1 MKDRSDT
8 IVFNISKNEQFRLDD
23 TYKTLHRKLKG
34 SWRVVVN
41 KDEINSEVIAGA
53 TLFVLPGP
61 RQKFTEAEVET
72 LKKYLDSGGSILV
85 LLGEGGEKSFN
96 TNINFM
102 LEEFGIMVN
111 SDCVVR
117 THYYKYFH
125 PKECLVSGGILN
137 RGVTEAATR
146 IGSAGLSRGSAKN
159 GSSQVVN
166 GINEQSSLKF
176 VYPFGA
182 TLSVAKPAVA
192 VLSTGT
198 VAFPLNRPVCAFYSH
213 QPAAVI
219 SSELSEKRGR
229 LVVLGSGH
237 FFADPYLEKEDND
250 KLRDAIFRFLTTDQ
264 VKLNAIDAEDPEI
277 ADYTPV
283 PDISYLSDCPRLCLQ
298 ESAVDI
304 PLDYTSLIDTRLFS
318 LHTGGVADAVR
329 AYDTLGVKHEPL
341 RLITPQF
348 ETPLPPLQAAVF
360 PPSFRELPPP
370 PLELFDLEEA
380 FSSDRSRL
388 AQVTNKC
395 VVPGGSEET
404 ADLEYFVR
412 ECGRILGVS
421 GNENESAHSILH
433 NVALTI
439 ADFKKS
445 GQLIREVS

>member
-8 IVFNISKNEQFRLDD
+8 IIFNISKNEQFRLDD
-23 TYKTLHRKLKG
+23 TYKALHRKLKG

-41 KDEINSEVIAGA
+41 KDEINPEAISGA
-53 TLFVLPGP
+53 SLFVLPGP
-61 RQKFTEAEVET
+61 RQKFTEAEVDT

-125 PKECLVSGGILN
+125 PKECLVSGGVLN
-137 RGVTEAATR
+137 RGVSEAATR
-146 IGSAGLSRGSAKN
+146 IGSAGSTGPS
-159 GSSQVVN
+159 VN
-166 GINEQSSLKF
+166 GYSRLANGTSQQSNLKF

-213 QPAAVI
+213 QAKGP
-219 SSELSEKRGR
+219 SERGGR

-250 KLRDAIFRFLTTDQ
+250 RLRDAIFRYLTTDQ
-264 VKLNAIDAEDPEI
+264 VQLNAVDAEDPEI

-283 PDISYLSDCPRLCLQ
+283 PDISYLADRPRLCLQ

-318 LHTGGVADAVR
+318 LHTGVVADAVR
-329 AYDTLGVKHEPL
+329 AYETLGVKHEPL

-380 FSSDRSRL
+380 FSSDKSHL

-395 VVPGGSEET
+395 LVPGGAEDI

-433 NVALTI
+433 SVALTI

-445 GQLIREVS
+445 GQILREGT

>member
-8 IVFNISKNEQFRLDD
+8 IIFNISKNEQFRLDD

-41 KDEINSEVIAGA
+41 KDDINLEAITGA
-53 TLFVLPGP
+53 SLFVLPGP
-61 RQKFTEAEVET
+61 RQKFTEAEVDT
-72 LKKYLDSGGSILV
+72 LKKYLESGGSILV

-125 PKECLVSGGILN
+125 PKECLVSGGVLN

-146 IGSAGLSRGSAKN
+146 IGSAGSTGPS
-159 GSSQVVN
+159 VN
-166 GINEQSSLKF
+166 GYSRSTNGTNHQSNLKF

-213 QPAAVI
+213 QPAGG
-219 SSELSEKRGR
+219 SSRSTERSGR

-250 KLRDAIFRFLTTDQ
+250 RLRDAIFRYLTTDQ
-264 VKLNAIDAEDPEI
+264 VQLNAVDAEDPEI

-283 PDISYLSDCPRLCLQ
+283 PDISYLADRPRLCLQ

-318 LHTGGVADAVR
+318 LHTGVVADAVR
-329 AYDTLGVKHEPL
+329 AYETLGVKHEPL

-395 VVPGGSEET
+395 VVPGGAEDI

-433 NVALTI
+433 SVALTI

-445 GQLIREVS
+445 GQILREGT